1 MKNRNYKILAI
12 ICLLFV
18 FVLPVYA
25 QQAMSGVLI
34 HSSNV
39 YEYKGKIPL
48 ELYPLVKNNGFVF
61 DVVSGLKYQVSYG
74 ENWKH
79 PDE

>member
-34 HSSNV
+34 LMIMSIK
-39 YEYKGKIPL
+39 EKFL
-48 ELYPLVKNNGFVF
+48 
-61 DVVSGLKYQVSYG
+61 
-74 ENWKH
+74 
-79 PDE
+79 